1 MPTVKLTPS
10 FVRSLRGTT
19 GGRKVDYFDSEQRG
33 FMLEV
38 RPSGGKTYYQRYTDH
53 RKRRCAPTLS
63 CAT

>member
-38 RPSGGKTYYQRYTDH
+38 R
-53 RKRRCAPTLS
+53 KRRCAPTLS